1 MSRIPAALAACYAWS
16 SNHPEAIP
24 YGMVL
29 IAAAQFRAGDGL
41 MVLVGVAAIAGG
53 VRSIFRK
60 PNPE

>member
-1 MSRIPAALAACYAWS
+1 MTRIPAAIAACYQWS
-16 SNHPEAIP
+16 SHHPEAIP

-41 MVLVGVAAIAGG
+41 MILVGAAAIAGG

-60 PNPE
+60 SNPE